1 MLRTHT
7 CGELR
12 PSKIGS
18 TVTLCG
24 WVDRVRDHKGV
35 LFLDLRDRWGRT
47 QIVIGPQ
54 SSPEAFEAARQV
66 RPEWVVLAEGIVS
79 PRPEGTLN
87 LKLPTGAVELSC
99 LKLTVLNQAETPV
112 FQPGATELPSE
123 ELRLKH
129 RWIDLRRPEM
139 QANIFLRNRIVK
151 IMRDH
156 FADLGFIDIETPM
169 LGRSTPEGARDY
181 LVPSRLDHGSFFA
194 LPQSPQ
200 LYKQLLMMAGFDR
213 YVQVARCFRDEDL
226 RADRQPE
233 FTQLDLEMSFV
244 ESDDVMN
251 AVEGL
256 VVRTAKEILDIEVPL
271 PLPRLSWD
279 ECMERFGHDA
289 PDLRFG
295 LEIRDLTD
303 FALHTD
309 FRVFRST
316 AESGGRVRGILVP
329 DVAVKFSRKD
339 LDALTS
345 VAVEG
350 GAKGLVWLKVEPSGE
365 LSGPVAKNLGDACVA
380 GIIDRLGATA
390 GDLILIVAD
399 TFEIS
404 SKSLHMLR
412 KRLGTQLELY
422 DSKAMHFSW
431 VVDFPMFAHDSVTG
445 NLAAMH
451 HPFTAPRT
459 EDFPKLQSAPTACR
473 AQAYDLI
480 INGSEAGGGTIRIHD
495 PQVQQQVFSL
505 LGISPE
511 EAQERFGFLLDAL
524 RSGAPPHGGI
534 ALGIDRFVMLFAGL
548 DSIRDVIAFPKTQS
562 ASDLMTGAPSQV
574 EPKQLRDLGIRIVT
588 APAQ

>member
-1 MLRTHT
+1 
-7 CGELR
+7 
-12 PSKIGS
+12 
-18 TVTLCG
+18 
-24 WVDRVRDHKGV
+24 
-35 LFLDLRDRWGRT
+35 
-47 QIVIGPQ
+47 
-54 SSPEAFEAARQV
+54 
-66 RPEWVVLAEGIVS
+66 
-79 PRPEGTLN
+79 
-87 LKLPTGAVELSC
+87 
-99 LKLTVLNQAETPV
+99 
-112 FQPGATELPSE
+112 
-123 ELRLKH
+123 
-129 RWIDLRRPEM
+129 
-139 QANIFLRNRIVK
+139 
-151 IMRDH
+151 MRDH
-156 FADLGFIDIETPM
+156 FDDLGFIDIETPM

-251 AVEGL
+251 VVEGL

-412 KRLGTQLELY
+412 KRLGCDAPPFPGAENRRF
-422 DSKAMHFSW
+422 SKAAIRPYGMSGAGLRSDYQRFGSGRW
-431 VVDFPMFAHDSVTG
+431 NDSHTRSAGAAAGIFIVGHLTRRSTRTVWF
-445 NLAAMH
+445 LARCA
-451 HPFTAPRT
+451 A
-459 EDFPKLQSAPTACR
+459 
-473 AQAYDLI
+473 
-480 INGSEAGGGTIRIHD
+480 IRCAAAWWHCTWNRSIRHA
-495 PQVQQQVFSL
+495 VC
-505 LGISPE
+505 
-511 EAQERFGFLLDAL
+511 RFGFY
-524 RSGAPPHGGI
+524 S
-534 ALGIDRFVMLFAGL
+534 
-548 DSIRDVIAFPKTQS
+548 
-562 ASDLMTGAPSQV
+562 
-574 EPKQLRDLGIRIVT
+574 
-588 APAQ
+588 

>member
-251 AVEGL
+251 VVEGL
-256 VVRTAKEILDIEVPL
+256 V
-271 PLPRLSWD
+271 
-279 ECMERFGHDA
+279 
-289 PDLRFG
+289 
-295 LEIRDLTD
+295 
-303 FALHTD
+303 
-309 FRVFRST
+309 
-316 AESGGRVRGILVP
+316 
-329 DVAVKFSRKD
+329 
-339 LDALTS
+339 
-345 VAVEG
+345 
-350 GAKGLVWLKVEPSGE
+350 
-365 LSGPVAKNLGDACVA
+365 
-380 GIIDRLGATA
+380 
-390 GDLILIVAD
+390 
-399 TFEIS
+399 
-404 SKSLHMLR
+404 
-412 KRLGTQLELY
+412 
-422 DSKAMHFSW
+422 
-431 VVDFPMFAHDSVTG
+431 
-445 NLAAMH
+445 
-451 HPFTAPRT
+451 
-459 EDFPKLQSAPTACR
+459 
-473 AQAYDLI
+473 
-480 INGSEAGGGTIRIHD
+480 
-495 PQVQQQVFSL
+495 
-505 LGISPE
+505 
-511 EAQERFGFLLDAL
+511 
-524 RSGAPPHGGI
+524 
-534 ALGIDRFVMLFAGL
+534 
-548 DSIRDVIAFPKTQS
+548 
-562 ASDLMTGAPSQV
+562 
-574 EPKQLRDLGIRIVT
+574 
-588 APAQ
+588 